1 MTIKQY
7 PEDKLLNEKYAFYA
21 DVYKKKYN
29 DKDEKYAKDLEYA
42 HSLLKKSEN
51 DTEQFAYLSCLKKVC
66 LEIEKQMH
74 PYIKKEPNHYVYINE
89 ERLRL
94 QDPLVDYLFAIKE
107 QIEDKHYNK
116 V

>member
-74 PYIKKEPNHYVYINE
+74 PYMKKSTNHYVEINE

-94 QDPLVDYLFAIKE
+94 QDPVISMLIAIKHD
-107 QIEDKHYNK
+107 IEDRYFCR
-116 V
+116 